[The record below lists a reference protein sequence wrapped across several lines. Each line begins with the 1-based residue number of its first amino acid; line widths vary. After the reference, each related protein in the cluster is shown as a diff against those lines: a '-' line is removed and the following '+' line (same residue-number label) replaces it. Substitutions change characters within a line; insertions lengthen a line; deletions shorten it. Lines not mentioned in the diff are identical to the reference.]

1 MPMIFYTD
9 ADGNQSQ
16 AEVPI
21 GQSVMQGAV
30 DNDIDGILAECGGA
44 CVCATCHCYIDEA
57 WRDNVG
63 PAGSIE
69 QEMLDDVC
77 DPQPN
82 SRLSCQIKV
91 TAELDGLSV
100 RLPRSQY

>member
-30 DNDIDGILAECGGA
+30 DNDIDGILAECGA
-44 CVCATCHCYIDEA
+44 CVCATCH
-57 WRDNVG
+57 
-63 PAGSIE
+63 SIL
-69 QEMLDDVC
+69 MRPGGNGMVPRTVLNKKC
-77 DPQPN
+77 SAMCMSPN
-82 SRLSCQIKV
+82 PI
-91 TAELDGLSV
+91 AA
-100 RLPRSQY
+100 